1 MNKDRS
7 QFDKNSR
14 TSTNVHIP
22 EINSHE
28 PSSSDIE
35 KFKKLYLPNSK
46 ADNRP
51 SEESI
56 EDVNGLNY
64 SKPDTIQ

>member
-1 MNKDRS
+1 MNKDNS
-7 QFDKNSR
+7 QFDQNSADYPNGYI
-14 TSTNVHIP
+14 S
-22 EINSHE
+22 EIHSHE
-28 PSSSDIE
+28 PSTSDIE

-46 ADNRP
+46 ANNKP

-56 EDVNGLNY
+56 EKANGLNY